1 MCVKGCVI
9 FANEEE
15 KCPKKKKKFICVAN
29 GKVSQSTKRRFIYLF
44 IFKNEVVVL
53 RVQLATNTTF
63 SEQNLSDKLLM
74 ICKKV
79 MSFVSLD
86 KNKLKLAT

>member
-1 MCVKGCVI
+1 MCVKSCVI

-15 KCPKKKKKFICVAN
+15 KCQKKKKFICVAN
-29 GKVSQSTKRRFIYLF
+29 DKVSQSTKRRFIYLF
-44 IFKNEVVVL
+44 IFKNEAVVL

>member
-1 MCVKGCVI
+1 M
-9 FANEEE
+9 
-15 KCPKKKKKFICVAN
+15 PKKKKKFICVAN
-29 GKVSQSTKRRFIYLF
+29 DKVSQSTKRRFIYLF
-44 IFKNEVVVL
+44 IFKNEAVVL
-53 RVQLATNTTF
+53 SVQLATNTTF

>member
-1 MCVKGCVI
+1 M
-9 FANEEE
+9 
-15 KCPKKKKKFICVAN
+15 PKKKKKFICVAN
-29 GKVSQSTKRRFIYLF
+29 DKVSQSTKRRFIYLF
-44 IFKNEVVVL
+44 IFKNEAVVL

>member
-1 MCVKGCVI
+1 MKKKS
-9 FANEEE
+9 A
-15 KCPKKKKKFICVAN
+15 KKKKKFICVAN
-29 GKVSQSTKRRFIYLF
+29 DKVSQSTKRRFIYLF
-44 IFKNEVVVL
+44 IFKNEAVVL

>member
-1 MCVKGCVI
+1 M
-9 FANEEE
+9 
-15 KCPKKKKKFICVAN
+15 PKKKKKFICVAN
-29 GKVSQSTKRRFIYLF
+29 AKVSQSTKRRFIYLF
-44 IFKNEVVVL
+44 IFKNEAVVL